1 MNQRLKSTVLTLLLC
16 LAPSIAAQAQQGGG
30 ASKSGGE
37 RYPAKPLRLVVGLA
51 PGGATDIVARLV
63 AQKLTD
69 ALGQSVVVDNRSGA
83 AGSIG
88 AAIVAKAEPDG
99 YTLLVV
105 SSSFAINP
113 SLYDLPFDSI
123 KDFTPVI
130 QIGEAPFLLVV
141 NSSLPEQ
148 SVKDLIALA
157 KAKPGTLNFSSGGHG
172 GSGHMAGELFK
183 HMAGI
188 QVEHVP
194 YRGGS
199 PAATA
204 VISGQ
209 VQFTF
214 SSIVAGLRYWRA
226 GRLRALGVTSAKRSN
241 AAPDLPTIAE
251 AGLPGYRVLTWYGV
265 LAPAGTPKAV
275 ITKLNEEIDRIVHM
289 PEIVQRF
296 GAGGAEPVGGAPADF
311 GRHLA
316 DEINRFGKLVK
327 DVGIKRDKS
336 SSR

>member
-1 MNQRLKSTVLTLLLC
+1 MNERFKSTLLTLLLC
-16 LAPSIAAQAQQGGG
+16 LAPSIAAQAQQAGG
-30 ASKSGGE
+30 ASKSSADS
-37 RYPAKPLRLVVGLA
+37 YPAKPLRFVVGLA
-51 PGGATDIVARLV
+51 PGGATDIVARLI

-69 ALGQSVVVDNRSGA
+69 ALSQPVIVDNRSGA

-88 AAIVAKAEPDG
+88 AGIVAKAQPDG

-105 SSSFAINP
+105 SSSFGINP

-123 KDFTPVI
+123 KDFAPVI
-130 QIGEAPFLLVV
+130 HIGQAPFLLVATP
-141 NSSLPEQ
+141 SLPVQ
-148 SVKDLIALA
+148 TVKDLIALA

-183 HMAGI
+183 HIADI
-188 QVEHVP
+188 QVEHIP

-199 PAATA
+199 PAVTG

-214 SSIVAGLRYWRA
+214 SAIVAGLQHWRA
-226 GRLRALGVTSAKRSN
+226 GRLRALGVTSGKRSN
-241 AAPDLPTIAE
+241 SAPDVPTIAE
-251 AGLPGYRVLTWYGV
+251 AGVPGYQVLTWYGV
-265 LAPAGTPKAV
+265 LAPAAAPKAA
-275 ITKLNEEIDRIVHM
+275 ITKLNEQMNKIVCM

-296 GAGGAEPVGGAPADF
+296 VADGAEPVGGAPADF

-316 DEINRFGKLVK
+316 DEINRFRKLAK
-327 DVGIKRDKS
+327 DVGVRSEKS
-336 SSR
+336 SLR